1 MKPSVNISA
10 IYAAHKIIIC
20 HSNDYPEDLPSL
32 LNHFLSSLTMTAMT
46 VMCNEYVIELKMG
59 FVKILW
65 HMLKTPSVYCCV
77 FKEASVSECAY
88 FFIL

>member
-32 LNHFLSSLTMTAMT
+32 RNHFLSSLTMTAMT
-46 VMCNEYVIELKMG
+46 VMCNEYVI
-59 FVKILW
+59 
-65 HMLKTPSVYCCV
+65 
-77 FKEASVSECAY
+77 
-88 FFIL
+88 